1 MVDRD
6 PGGVAA
12 VVLAAGSSSR
22 LGRNKLLVELGGETV
37 VRRAAREAVRAG
49 LSPVIVVIGF
59 EATAVAAELQDLP
72 VETVVNERH
81 AEGMHCSLATGIG
94 LVPATCDAALVML
107 ADMPLVSASMLA
119 ETVARF
125 RAGHAPL
132 VISLYGEVQA
142 PPTLYSRRL
151 FGALLAADVPGGR
164 EVVRQHRD
172 QADVLRWPP
181 DLGADLDRPEDVAKV
196 VLRFG
201 GRAP

>member
-1 MVDRD
+1 MDSD
-6 PGGVAA
+6 PGGIAG

-22 LGRNKLLVELGGETV
+22 LGRNKLLIELGGETV
-37 VRRAAREAVRAG
+37 VRRAAREAIRAG
-49 LSPVIVVIGF
+49 LSPVIVVVGF
-59 EATAVAAELQDLP
+59 EAAAVAAELQDLP

-81 AEGMHCSLATGIG
+81 AEGLQGSLASGIG
-94 LVPATCDAALVML
+94 RVPAGCEAALVML

-119 ETVARF
+119 EAVARF

-142 PPTLYSRRL
+142 PPTLYSNRL
-151 FGALLAADVPGGR
+151 FGALLAADAPGGCQ
-164 EVVRQHRD
+164 VVRQHRD
-172 QADVLRWPP
+172 QADVLRWPA

-201 GRAP
+201 GRVP

>member
-1 MVDRD
+1 MDSD
-6 PGGVAA
+6 PGGIAG

-22 LGRNKLLVELGGETV
+22 LGRNKLLIELGGETV
-37 VRRAAREAVRAG
+37 VRRAAREAIRAG
-49 LSPVIVVIGF
+49 LSPVIVVVGF
-59 EATAVAAELQDLP
+59 EAAAVAAELQDLP

-81 AEGMHCSLATGIG
+81 AEGLQGSLASGIG
-94 LVPATCDAALVML
+94 RVPAGCEAALVML

-119 ETVARF
+119 EAVARF

-142 PPTLYSRRL
+142 PPTLYSNRL
-151 FGALLAADVPGGR
+151 FGALLAADAPGGR
-164 EVVRQHRD
+164 QVVRQHRD
-172 QADVLRWPP
+172 QADVLRWPA

-201 GRAP
+201 GRVP